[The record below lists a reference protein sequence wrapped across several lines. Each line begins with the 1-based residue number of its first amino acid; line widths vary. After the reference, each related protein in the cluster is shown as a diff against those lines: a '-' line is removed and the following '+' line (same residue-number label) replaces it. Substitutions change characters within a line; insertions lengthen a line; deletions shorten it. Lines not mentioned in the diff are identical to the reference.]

1 MRIILLLILLV
12 EGLSAQPPVSV
23 QPPTKEK
30 ISGGLNYGVSLD
42 ARLELV
48 YKYGYLTNLR
58 IGVAGGAG
66 YYLNDNFM
74 PYSQMGISLFQGG
87 IGSSISVSQRN
98 RINLEMNN
106 AVGIIGGI
114 ASGHVIHRPVYT
126 MGKFISNPIKH
137 PYSYYLNLSTT
148 FIQRISKNQ
157 KPSSRQN
164 GRFSQRVG
172 AAALGLGQVEINY
185 YNDGMPY
192 HFLGLGDNKDR
203 YYTGGGFINFTTNY
217 NPHKIPVFVDDIYVG
232 FDRFTGFFP
241 ESFELA
247 YSLHLNEVPYKDLTQ
262 AYYNKG
268 RFFVGTSFRD
278 IKGLNTFVSLNDFD
292 ELDVQYLIH
301 LTRKQPL
308 HRTLHKSN
316 IGFNAYYTSPLLK

>member
-12 EGLSAQPPVSV
+12 KEVSAQSPIPVPP
-23 QPPTKEK
+23 PAKDKNTER
-30 ISGGLNYGVSLD
+30 LNYGVSID

-66 YYLNDNFM
+66 YYLNNNFM

-98 RINLEMNN
+98 RINLEINN
-106 AVGIIGGI
+106 AIGIIGGT
-114 ASGHVIHRPVYT
+114 APGHVIHRPVYT

-157 KPSSRQN
+157 KSGSRQN

-172 AAALGLGQVEINY
+172 AAALGLGRVEINY

-192 HFLGLGDNKDR
+192 HILGLGDNKDR

-217 NPHKIPVFVDDIYVG
+217 DTRKLPVSVDDIYAG

-268 RFFVGTSFRD
+268 RAFVGTSFRD

-292 ELDVQYLIH
+292 ELDVQYVIH
-301 LTRKQPL
+301 RIRKQPI